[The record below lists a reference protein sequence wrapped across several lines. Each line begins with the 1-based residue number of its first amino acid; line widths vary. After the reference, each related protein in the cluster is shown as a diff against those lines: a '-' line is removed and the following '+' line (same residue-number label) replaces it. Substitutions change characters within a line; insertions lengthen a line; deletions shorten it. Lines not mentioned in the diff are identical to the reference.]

1 MTRQVIST
9 GTTANDGTGDTLR
22 SAGTKINDNFEEI
35 YQSLGD
41 GSNLS
46 LSDELT
52 TDKIIHPANTITANG
67 ATNAD
72 YTYNI
77 CNKATALAVSLAD
90 GTTVGETKIFTNKGA
105 GTATITPANLAG
117 TATAILIEQYESVTL
132 IWDGTNW
139 YITGGYG
146 QSVS

>member
-1 MTRQVIST
+1 MTRQIIST
-9 GTTANDGTGDTLR
+9 GTAANDGTGDTLR
-22 SAGTKINDNFEEI
+22 SAGTKINDNFQEI
-35 YQSLGD
+35 YQAFGD

-46 LSDELT
+46 LSASLT
-52 TDKIIHPANTITANG
+52 TDKIVLPANTITADG
-67 ATNAD
+67 AAASG

-90 GTTVGETKIFTNKGA
+90 GTAVGEAKIFTNKGA
-105 GTATITPANLAG
+105 GTATITPTNFAG

>member
-9 GTTANDGTGDTLR
+9 GTAANDGTGDTLR

-35 YQSLGD
+35 YQALGD
-41 GSNLS
+41 GDNLS
-46 LSDELT
+46 LSTSLT
-52 TDKIIHPANTITANG
+52 TNKIVLPANTITANG
-67 ATNAD
+67 AAAAG

-77 CNKATALAVSLAD
+77 CNKATALAISLAD
-90 GTTVGETKIFTNKGA
+90 GTAVGESKIFTNKGA
-105 GTATITPANLAG
+105 GTATITPTNFAG
-117 TATAILIEQYESVTL
+117 VSTAVLIEQYESVTL